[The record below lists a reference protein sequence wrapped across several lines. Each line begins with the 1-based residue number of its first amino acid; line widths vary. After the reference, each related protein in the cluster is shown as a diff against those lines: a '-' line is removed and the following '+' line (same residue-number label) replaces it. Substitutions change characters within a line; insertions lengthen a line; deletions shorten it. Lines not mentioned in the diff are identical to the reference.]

1 MERMKRFGVPYLLA
15 EKPMSNEP
23 FPAMDGTTVEI
34 RVKEQRIY
42 KKNKKRRN
50 KKVTKDKK
58 HEA

>member
-1 MERMKRFGVPYLLA
+1 MKRFGVPYLLA

-23 FPAMDGTTVEI
+23 FPAMDGTSFEI